1 MEKKK
6 NHVSPYR
13 YNVPEVEI
21 LEIYME
27 EGFAFSLGNE
37 RVEEEKGNGIFDC

>member
-1 MEKKK
+1 MGKKR
-6 NHVSPYR
+6 NYVSPMG

-27 EGFAFSLGNE
+27 KGFAFSLGNE
-37 RVEEEKGNGIFDC
+37 RVEEEKGNGIFD